1 VVDNNTISDYR
12 TDTRASGPTR
22 RCYVV
27 IFEEKNIVNVELLRS
42 AQIDADNV
50 TDCREFD
57 SKLPS
62 CDSSNGDV
70 SKRNRRLKL
79 R

>member
-1 VVDNNTISDYR
+1 MVDSSKILDYR
-12 TDTRASGPTR
+12 TDTRVRGPPR

-27 IFEEKNIVNVELLRS
+27 IFEEKNIVNAKLLRPP
-42 AQIDADNV
+42 QIDADNV
-50 TDCREFD
+50 TRCRGFD
-57 SKLPS
+57 NKLPS

-70 SKRNRRLKL
+70 SKRNRLFKL